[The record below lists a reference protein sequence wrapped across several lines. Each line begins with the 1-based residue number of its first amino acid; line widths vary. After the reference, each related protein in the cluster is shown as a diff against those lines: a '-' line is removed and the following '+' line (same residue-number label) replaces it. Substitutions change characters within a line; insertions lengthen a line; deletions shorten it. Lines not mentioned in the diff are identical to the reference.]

1 MKKLTRYIGAALS
14 LGLLTSIQANATLV
28 GYNANSVDLVH
39 SSVSNVTWTKDAN
52 LLGSLIASSGDQ
64 NMNGVKDVIDHII
77 DLSPSVLVSPYGS
90 DLYFLT
96 ANDFSNNGTTTWFG
110 ANAFINY
117 LNNISYA
124 GSSSWYLP
132 TKVFFD
138 YADGYSTQNNGVVKG
153 EELVE
158 LYYGESVTSG
168 DNTNP
173 GGKFINAPEEF
184 GYWTGT
190 EENDTDAWSVL
201 LPDGYQTISDK
212 SGNMFFARAVT
223 AGLVA
228 TVSPVAEPKAAW
240 LFVFGLLG
248 LIGLTCRKPA
258 DSI

>member
-1 MKKLTRYIGAALS
+1 MKKMASCTWVGLL
-14 LGLLTSIQANATLV
+14 LGLLTSTQANATLV
-28 GYNANSVDLVH
+28 SYNANSVDLVH
-39 SSVSNVTWTKDAN
+39 SSVSNVTWTRDAN
-52 LLGSLIASSGDQ
+52 LLGSLIASSADL

-110 ANAFINY
+110 ATAFVNY

-124 GSSSWYLP
+124 GSSNWYLP
-132 TKVFFD
+132 TEVFFD
-138 YADGYSTQNNGVVKG
+138 YADGYSTQNNGSVKG

-173 GGKFINAPEEF
+173 GGNFINAPEEF

-190 EENDTDAWSVL
+190 EENDTDAWALL

-212 SGNMFFARAVT
+212 SANMFYARAVT

-248 LIGLTCRKPA
+248 LIGITYRKQA
-258 DSI
+258 GLL